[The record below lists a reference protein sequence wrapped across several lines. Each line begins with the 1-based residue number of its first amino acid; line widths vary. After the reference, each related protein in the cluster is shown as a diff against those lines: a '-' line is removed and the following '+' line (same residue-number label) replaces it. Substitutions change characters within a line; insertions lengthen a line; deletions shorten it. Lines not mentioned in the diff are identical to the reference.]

1 MARAAAAPFLFAAWL
16 VAAGAPSGSPVL
28 RPSPVLAAPVL
39 AAPVLASPVLPAGP
53 LRPGAPAG
61 PVSLAAIASAKIGA
75 HLLPS
80 AVCFVADAPRLVALA
95 RARLARA
102 FVLRRCGFVRR
113 SGFVGRRRAVSLGV
127 RLAARGPLAHAGVV
141 HTELS
146 GSGG

>member
-16 VAAGAPSGSPVL
+16 VAAEAPSGSPVL
-28 RPSPVLAAPVL
+28 GPSPVL